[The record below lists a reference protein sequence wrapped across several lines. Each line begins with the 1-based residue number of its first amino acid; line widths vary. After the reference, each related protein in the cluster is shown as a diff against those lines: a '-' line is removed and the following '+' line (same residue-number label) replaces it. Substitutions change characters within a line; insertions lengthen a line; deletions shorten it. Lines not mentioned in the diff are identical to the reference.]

1 MGGIRI
7 SADATELTCRVC
19 GKTKPIEDFCKNNR
33 NKLGRSRLCKECK
46 NEEDRRYHEKIYKDP
61 ERRKIE
67 LEKRRE
73 WKNAHREQVRLS
85 AFEYNNRPEV
95 KERKLEWARNH
106 MNITQLT
113 EKQYIHKMWRNA
125 KSRAERDGLPF
136 NIEESDIVIPKC
148 CPILCTALILNK
160 NYKYS
165 NPEHTPSLDK
175 INPKLGYVKG
185 NVQVI
190 SFKAN
195 TMKNSATIEELKWFC
210 LNIPKYMNFKIE
222 DIVRSSENLESE
234 ELKDKEL

>member
-1 MGGIRI
+1 M
-7 SADATELTCRVC
+7 
-19 GKTKPIEDFCKNNR
+19 
-33 NKLGRSRLCKECK
+33 
-46 NEEDRRYHEKIYKDP
+46 
-61 ERRKIE
+61 
-67 LEKRRE
+67 
-73 WKNAHREQVRLS
+73 
-85 AFEYNNRPEV
+85 
-95 KERKLEWARNH
+95 
-106 MNITQLT
+106 
-113 EKQYIHKMWRNA
+113 
-125 KSRAERDGLPF
+125 PF